1 MLLDRVITVDSGVG
15 IIIAAYSLTG
25 CSQTGCCVLF
35 VCIGICVLQVHY
47 LFGGNPGKD
56 SQPKMRLD
64 DLWSLKVFKENYFCL
79 SDGM

>member
-25 CSQTGCCVLF
+25 CCVLG